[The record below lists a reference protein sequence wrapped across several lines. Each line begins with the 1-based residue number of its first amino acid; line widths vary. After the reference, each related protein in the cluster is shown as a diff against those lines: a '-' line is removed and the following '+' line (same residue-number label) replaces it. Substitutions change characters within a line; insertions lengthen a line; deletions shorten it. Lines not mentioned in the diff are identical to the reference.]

1 MWFPEKTILYLLI
14 LFILCGYIRETGKQN
29 NKIKKQIY
37 LKKIIPSDLTCHA
50 PDDNTSNKQQHSH
63 ERKKMNNDINNCIA
77 DLLANYTRSTL
88 LDYASDDDGAYTIQA
103 HGADWPIDVIGA
115 ALAVIAD

>member
-1 MWFPEKTILYLLI
+1 
-14 LFILCGYIRETGKQN
+14 
-29 NKIKKQIY
+29 
-37 LKKIIPSDLTCHA
+37 
-50 PDDNTSNKQQHSH
+50 
-63 ERKKMNNDINNCIA
+63 MNNDIINNCIA

-115 ALAVIAD
+115 ALAVISD